1 MVLRSNFV
9 FLYVLFAMMFA
20 FTSHAQQDLIKRSS
34 PDRDV
39 AIAFYK
45 LSRTFPDFEKW
56 ASFSQ
61 DAATALE
68 DEKED
73 VIEAQVRAEQ
83 LAFARYDYLT
93 QPITIRAVV
102 TVSVADNEDGPPIL
116 SIKFDNQ
123 KTAFF
128 PFSYADEQFAVIA
141 ENLDALSSIPISLV
155 EARYIAERLP
165 LDGQI
170 LLVMDVMPYKTS
182 RKKELQQEG
191 QSYNALF
198 SKVGALSLYNS
209 ELALVWNWQAIWLQ
223 NLKSIAAEARA
234 R

>member
-1 MVLRSNFV
+1 MVLRSKKV
-9 FLYVLFAMMFA
+9 FLSALFAMMFA

-45 LSRTFPDFEKW
+45 LSKTFPNFEKW

-61 DAATALE
+61 DAVTAPE
-68 DEKED
+68 DEKEE
-73 VIEAQVRAEQ
+73 VIEEQVLSQE
-83 LAFARYDYLT
+83 LAFSQYDYLT

-102 TVSVADNEDGPPIL
+102 TVSVADQEDGPPLL
-116 SIKFDNQ
+116 SIAFDNQ

-128 PFSYADEQFAVIA
+128 PFSYGDEEFAVIV
-141 ENLDALSSIPISLV
+141 ENLDVLSSIPISLV

-191 QSYNALF
+191 QSYNVLF
-198 SKVGALSLYNS
+198 SKLGAMSLYNS

-223 NLKSIAAEARA
+223 RLKSFAAEARP